1 MPSAPSSAAS
11 LSALRAPAVRQ
22 GLRREQDQAVSE
34 QKAGGIW
41 LLRFRS
47 GSG

>member
-1 MPSAPSSAAS
+1 MPSASSSAAS

-22 GLRREQDQAVSE
+22 EQDQAVPE

-41 LLRFRS
+41 LSRFRS